1 MTQKPNKKAHPSN
14 TDAPRPSPSWKETIQ
29 RNRGWLAAAG
39 AAAALTGTA
48 LFNRAASK
56 RAEAETPP
64 LGKFVEVDGVRL
76 HYVVRGEG
84 PAVVLLHG
92 NGVMLQDFEVS
103 GVLGLAAKHHRVI
116 AFDRPGFGYSDRPR
130 TTMWTPAAQAQL
142 IAHALKMIGVERAVV
157 VGHSWGTM
165 VALAMALD
173 HKDCVGGLV
182 LLSGYFYGTARPDV
196 VPFSVPAIPVLGDLI
211 ANTLAPLTGLL
222 TGPVALKAS
231 FAPAPVSEKFAA
243 FPVAMTLRPSQVRAT
258 AADTA
263 MMVPAAIAL
272 SARYGEL
279 ELPVI
284 IMAGE
289 GDLIAHIGKHA
300 ERLVKDIAGSELRV
314 VLEQGHLLHYGVP
327 EQIIAAIDD
336 VTTGSPS

>member
-14 TDAPRPSPSWKETIQ
+14 ADAPRPMPSWEEAIQ
-29 RNRGWLAAAG
+29 RNRGWLAVAG

-56 RAEAETPP
+56 RAETETPP
-64 LGKFVEVDGVRL
+64 VGKFVEVDGLRL
-76 HYVVRGEG
+76 HYVDRGEG

-103 GVLGLAAKHHRVI
+103 GVLALAAKHHRVI

-130 TTMWTPAAQAQL
+130 TTVWTPAAQAQL
-142 IAHALKMIGVERAVV
+142 IARALKRIGVERAVV

-173 HKDCVGGLV
+173 HKECVGGLV
-182 LLSGYFYGTARPDV
+182 LLSGYYYGTARPDV
-196 VPFSVPAIPVLGDLI
+196 LPFSVPAIPLFGDVL

-222 TGPVALKAS
+222 TGPVAVKAS

-243 FPVAMTLRPSQVRAT
+243 FPMAMTLRPSQVRAT

-263 MMVPAAIAL
+263 MMVPAGIAL

-279 ELPVI
+279 DMPVI

-314 VLEQGHLLHYGVP
+314 VPEQGHLFHYAVP
-327 EQIIAAIDD
+327 EQVVRAIDA
-336 VTTGSPS
+336 VTDRLN